1 MPKIADDIERHY
13 ARGGLADRLLAALA
27 EAGKDID
34 RLTTADLAPLDQFH
48 SRRLRATEEL
58 AAMLAPA
65 PGDALID
72 IGSGLGG
79 PARYLAEVCGC
90 RVSGIDLTADFV
102 TAASELTRRVGLA
115 DRADFRQASALDL
128 PFPDAGFDLAW
139 SQNVAMNIADRPRY
153 YAEMYRVLKPGGR
166 AGIQDVA
173 QGPGGPPHY
182 PLMWADTPQ
191 TSFLLTPEKTREE
204 IAAAGFEILLWQDN
218 TDAALAE
225 AQAERERLKADPQ
238 PPPALGI
245 HLIVGETFQQQ
256 VRNGGRSMSE
266 NRIRLVNAVLRR
278 PA

>member
-13 ARGGLADRLLAALA
+13 ARDGLADRLLAALA

-191 TSFLLTPEKTREE
+191 TSFLLTLEKTREE

-245 HLIVGETFQQQ
+245 HLIVGETFQQK

>member
-13 ARGGLADRLLAALA
+13 ARDGLADRLLAALA

-65 PGDALID
+65 SGDALID

-238 PPPALGI
+238 APPALGI
-245 HLIVGETFQQQ
+245 HLIVGETFQQK

>member
-13 ARGGLADRLLAALA
+13 ARDGLADRLLAALA

-218 TDAALAE
+218 TDAALVE

-245 HLIVGETFQQQ
+245 HLIVGETFQQK

>member
-13 ARGGLADRLLAALA
+13 ARDGLADRLLAALA

-191 TSFLLTPEKTREE
+191 TSFLLTLEKTREE

-238 PPPALGI
+238 APPALGI
-245 HLIVGETFQQQ
+245 HLIVGETFQQK

>member
-13 ARGGLADRLLAALA
+13 ARDGLADRLLAALA

-65 PGDALID
+65 SGDALTA
-72 IGSGLGG
+72 IGSRLGG

-191 TSFLLTPEKTREE
+191 TSFLLTPEKTCEE

-225 AQAERERLKADPQ
+225 AQAERERLKSDPQ

-245 HLIVGETFQQQ
+245 HLIVGETFQQK